1 MNSSRPVRAS
11 SFASDNA
18 AGASPQVLAALAQCG
33 SGAAAAYGADDE
45 TRRVERRLAE
55 IFETELSVFLVATGS
70 AANALCLSA
79 MTPPWGA
86 VLCHPDGHVN
96 TDECGA
102 PEFFSG
108 GAKLI
113 AVGGAASK
121 IDAQAL
127 RQQLQQR
134 RGDVHFTPP
143 ACVSITQATEAGTLY
158 SLDEVHTI
166 GAICRE
172 AGVRLHMDGARF
184 ANALVALDATPAQL
198 TWQAGVDALSFGA
211 TKNGVL
217 AAEAI
222 VLFDRSL
229 DSEMAYRRK
238 RAGHLLSKM
247 RLLSVQMNA
256 YLENDLW
263 LANARHA
270 NAMARR
276 LEAGLATIG
285 PIRLHAP
292 VEANM
297 LFCSLPAALGDGLVE
312 QGFGFY
318 RERWGPGSARLVTS
332 FATTADDVDGFVEAA
347 RRLAAG

>member
-1 MNSSRPVRAS
+1 MR
-11 SFASDNA
+11 FFSDNA
-18 AGASPQVLAALAQCG
+18 ARVCPEAMAALAAANEPDNAYDG
-33 SGAAAAYGADDE
+33 DALSARLDDAFSELFGAPVAALWVASG
-45 TRRVERRLAE
+45 T
-55 IFETELSVFLVATGS
+55 
-70 AANALCLSA
+70 AANALALAA
-79 MTPPWGA
+79 MVQGHQA
-86 VLCHPDGHVN
+86 VICHEEAHIQG
-96 TDECGA
+96 DECGS
-102 PEFFSG
+102 PEFYTG
-108 GAKLI
+108 GAKLML
-113 AVGGAASK
+113 ARGPGAKLAPTDVAAFADS
-121 IDAQAL
+121 IRA
-127 RQQLQQR
+127 
-134 RGDVHFTPP
+134 DVHQTQP
-143 ACVSITQATEAGTLY
+143 AALSITNATEYGLVYAPH
-158 SLDEVHTI
+158 EVAAL
-166 GAICRE
+166 GALAATR
-172 AGVRLHMDGARF
+172 GWGLHMDGARF